1 MNGKGKL
8 CVLLKSAQ
16 VLNLNTN
23 QKLSFAVKL
32 SHRATDQP
40 ICKWSLIAVHNS
52 AARGWPH
59 KPGVQYCTTHNKILF
74 LNLYTSPIKLMNVV
88 IQDNTVLLFSWTCY
102 PTNKCFI
109 SQSLATVKSNTSNAA
124 SLAVK

>member
-32 SHRATDQP
+32 SHRDKNQP

-52 AARGWPH
+52 EARGWPH
-59 KPGVQYCTTHNKILF
+59 GPGVQYYTTHNKILF

-88 IQDNTVLLFSWTCY
+88 IQDNTVSLFSWTC
-102 PTNKCFI
+102 
-109 SQSLATVKSNTSNAA
+109 
-124 SLAVK
+124 